1 MDPIA
6 HTFAGAALAAAGL
19 RRRTPL
25 ATAALVLGAN
35 APDIDALSYV
45 VAGSFESLAF
55 RRGWTHGVLALAVLP
70 FLLTGLLLLWDRQV
84 RRRRQPH
91 AAPARAGPLL
101 GLAALSVASHP
112 LLDWL
117 NNYGLRWLMPFDGRW
132 FYGDALFIID
142 PWVWLLLGGV
152 LFLMHAQHAA
162 SLAAWGALWLALSLA
177 VFSGAPLVSAPAQT
191 LWLIGIGLL
200 VAARMLGIAAPSREA
215 MVERATRVALG
226 AIGIYAAAAVLS
238 DIPARRAVR
247 AELAE
252 RGIALV
258 MQVMVAPVPANPFA
272 GDVVAATTEAYYTG
286 RWQWLSQPRFALDP
300 EPIPRPQGS
309 IYDAAART
317 RDAQNFLI
325 WSRFP
330 YVEVETNAEGR
341 HTVQF
346 FDARYRGT
354 GGIAGPT
361 VRLDRNMRP
370 LASD

>member
-1 MDPIA
+1 
-6 HTFAGAALAAAGL
+6 
-19 RRRTPL
+19 
-25 ATAALVLGAN
+25 
-35 APDIDALSYV
+35 
-45 VAGSFESLAF
+45 
-55 RRGWTHGVLALAVLP
+55 
-70 FLLTGLLLLWDRQV
+70 
-84 RRRRQPH
+84 
-91 AAPARAGPLL
+91 
-101 GLAALSVASHP
+101 
-112 LLDWL
+112 
-117 NNYGLRWLMPFDGRW
+117 
-132 FYGDALFIID
+132 
-142 PWVWLLLGGV
+142 
-152 LFLMHAQHAA
+152 
-162 SLAAWGALWLALSLA
+162 LALSLA

-200 VAARMLGIAAPSREA
+200 VAARMLGMAAPRREA

-226 AIGIYAAAAVLS
+226 VIGIYAAAAVLS

-309 IYDAAART
+309 VYDAAART

>member
-1 MDPIA
+1 VDPIA

-70 FLLTGLLLLWDRQV
+70 FLLTGLLLLWDRHV

-101 GLAALSVASHP
+101 ALAALGVISHP

-142 PWVWLLLGGV
+142 PWLWLILGGV
-152 LFLMHAQHAA
+152 LFLMHSRHAA
-162 SLAAWGALWLALSLA
+162 SLGAWTVLWSILSLV
-177 VFSGAPLVSAPAQT
+177 VFTGAPLVSSFAQA
-191 LWLIGIGLL
+191 LWLGGIGLL
-200 VAARMLGIAAPSREA
+200 LAARALGIAAPRREA
-215 MVERATRVALG
+215 AVEHGTRVALG
-226 AIGIYAAAAVLS
+226 LIAIYATAAVVS

-247 AELAE
+247 AELAA
-252 RGIALV
+252 RGVAPV
-258 MQVMVAPVPANPFA
+258 TGVMVAPVPANPFA
-272 GDVVAATTEAYYTG
+272 GDVVAATPEAYYTG
-286 RWQWLSQPRFALDP
+286 RWRWLPQPRFTLDAD
-300 EPIPRPQGS
+300 PIPRPRDG
-309 IYDAAART
+309 IYEAAAQT
-317 RDAQNFLI
+317 RDAQHFLS

-330 YVEVETNAEGR
+330 YVEIETDAAGR

-346 FDARYRGT
+346 FDARYRGS
-354 GGIAGPT
+354 GGIGGPT
-361 VRLDRNMRP
+361 VRLDRNLQS